1 MDSAVWPFRDG
12 TVDESSTVADQF
24 ALLMQIGNLPD
35 EALAGVAE
43 PEPVP
48 VPVQRGASA
57 SASAGASQTPRRG
70 PHLRR
75 RAQAPARP
83 SSCLITMRT
92 RGAVRPGCVPRS
104 ASMRGLPYSQ
114 AGRIFPGQRG
124 SRGFGSGKRVTVMH
138 VHPG

>member
-92 RGAVRPGCVPRS
+92 PAARCARAV
-104 ASMRGLPYSQ
+104 
-114 AGRIFPGQRG
+114 
-124 SRGFGSGKRVTVMH
+124 SRGRRQCGASPILRLGESFLDRGDPEGSVQGNA
-138 VHPG
+138 